1 MSVNRVLK
9 AICAP
14 VFMIAAGQ
22 AWAGTCVNPPLSPAA
37 IAQFKADPKSLVA
50 PESDTRTIEN
60 LVRDLVGTDAKLGA
74 DIVQLVPDTT
84 PRFRS
89 AIAAGMAQGAIACSN
104 VDQEAALLIQQAVA
118 GFQDSAFQA
127 SFAAVAGDLST
138 AAVQAAT
145 ASANSSVGSVVIVNP
160 SGARVQTS
168 SPRSGGGS
176 TSIVQITS
184 VGVSIRAVSGAT
196 STSTTAASPVSAKR

>member
-1 MSVNRVLK
+1 MSVNGVLK

-14 VFMIAAGQ
+14 VFVLAASH
-22 AWAGTCVNPPLSPAA
+22 AWAGTCVDPALSPAA
-37 IAQFKADPKSLVA
+37 IAQFKSDPKSLVA
-50 PESDTRTIEN
+50 PENDTRTIEN

-74 DIVQLVPDTT
+74 DIIQLVPDTT

-118 GFQDSAFQA
+118 SLEDSAFQA

-138 AAVQAAT
+138 AAVQAAA
-145 ASANSSVGSVVIVNP
+145 ASATSAVGSVVITNP
-160 SGARVQTS
+160 GGARIQTS
-168 SPRSGGGS
+168 SPRGGGGS
-176 TSIVQITS
+176 TAIAQITS
-184 VGVSIRAVSGAT
+184 VGTSIRAISGT
-196 STSTTAASPVSAKR
+196 NSTSTTAASPVSAKR